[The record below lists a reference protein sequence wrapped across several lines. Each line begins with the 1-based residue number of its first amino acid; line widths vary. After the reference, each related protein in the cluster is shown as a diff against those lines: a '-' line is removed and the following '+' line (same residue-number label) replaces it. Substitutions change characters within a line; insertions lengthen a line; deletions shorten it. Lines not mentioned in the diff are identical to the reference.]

1 MNNIIKR
8 IEHTLV
14 LGILII
20 ISVILILA
28 IIDIAYVIT
37 Q

>member
-14 LGILII
+14 LGILIF

-28 IIDIAYVIT
+28 FIDIAYVIT